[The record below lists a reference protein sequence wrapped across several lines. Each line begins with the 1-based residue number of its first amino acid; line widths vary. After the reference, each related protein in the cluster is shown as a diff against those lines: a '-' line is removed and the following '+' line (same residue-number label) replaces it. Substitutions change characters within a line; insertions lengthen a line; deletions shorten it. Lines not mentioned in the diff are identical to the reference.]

1 MMSQMD
7 PGSTQRD
14 QGRSAYGRYEENG
27 SYNQHY
33 DPPFGQ
39 SSTQQG
45 GTYDDE
51 HIDMLAQRLSQ
62 RMGQSQKIY
71 PTTNKAASAG
81 QRMALAIVSVIAL
94 IPLTAIIVGAA
105 TTQAVP
111 WGVTLFALGAAYL
124 AVFLINAVFNALGPK

>member
-1 MMSQMD
+1 MMSHMD

-14 QGRSAYGRYEENG
+14 EGRSAYGRYEENRG
-27 SYNQHY
+27 YN
-33 DPPFGQ
+33 
-39 SSTQQG
+39 QQG

-51 HIDMLAQRLSQ
+51 HIDMLVQRLSQ

-81 QRMALAIVSVIAL
+81 QRMALAIVSVMAL

-124 AVFLINAVFNALGPK
+124 AVFLINAVFNTLSPK